1 MKKITIITVV
11 KNNKEGIEKT
21 IKSVLS
27 QTIANKL
34 EYIVVDSN
42 SKDGTS
48 KIISKYKKKLLHIR
62 ENDNGIYEGINKG
75 IKKSNGKYIGLL
87 HSGDQFFDKI
97 SLQKALIEIEKFKLD
112 AASFSMIYK
121 NKGKIVRVWRMKINK
136 ISKFN
141 FFKIAHPT
149 LIVKKNIFKNNLY
162 NTKYVISADTEF
174 LTRLIKIKNI
184 SFRSFDLLLQI
195 CQYGG
200 ISTSK
205 RFLILK
211 IKEDLSLLY
220 KKFSYQSILIY
231 VYKIFCKIPGFFSK
245 K

>member
-1 MKKITIITVV
+1 MKKITIITVI
-11 KNNKEGIEKT
+11 KNNKKGIEKT

-27 QTIANKL
+27 QTIINKV
-34 EYIVVDSN
+34 EYIVIDSN

-48 KIISKYKKKLLHIR
+48 KIISKFKKKLLHIR
-62 ENDNGIYEGINKG
+62 ENDSGIYDGINKG
-75 IKKSNGKYIGLL
+75 IKNSKGKYIGLL

-97 SLQKALIEIEKFKLD
+97 SLQKALFEIEKFKLD
-112 AASFSMIYK
+112 AASFSMVYK
-121 NKGKIVRVWRMKINK
+121 NNNKIVRLWKMNVNK
-136 ISKFN
+136 ITKFN

-174 LTRLIKIKNI
+174 LTRLTKIKNI

-200 ISTSK
+200 ISTNK
-205 RFLILK
+205 KFFILK
-211 IKEDLSLLY
+211 TKEDLDILY
-220 KKFSYQSILIY
+220 KRFSYQFPLIY
-231 VYKIFCKIPGFFSK
+231 LYKIFCKIPGYFLK

>member
-1 MKKITIITVV
+1 MKTATIITIV
-11 KNNKEGIEKT
+11 KNNKKGIERT

-27 QTIANKL
+27 QTIVKKI
-34 EYIVVDSN
+34 EYIVIDSN

-62 ENDNGIYEGINKG
+62 ENDSSIYDGINKG
-75 IKKSNGKYIGLL
+75 IKKSKGKYIGLL
-87 HSGDQFFDKI
+87 HSGDQFFDKK
-97 SLQKALIEIEKFKLD
+97 SLQRALFEIEKFKLD
-112 AASFSMIYK
+112 AASFSMVYK
-121 NKGKIVRVWRMKINK
+121 NNNKIVRLWKMNVNK
-136 ISKFN
+136 ITKFN

-149 LIVKKNIFKNNLY
+149 LIIKKNIFKNNLY
-162 NTKYVISADTEF
+162 NTKYLISADTEF
-174 LTRLIKIKNI
+174 LTRLSKTKKI

-200 ISTSK
+200 ISTNK

-211 IKEDLSLLY
+211 IKEDLNILY
-220 KKFSYQSILIY
+220 KKFGYQFLLIY
-231 VYKIFCKIPGFFSK
+231 LYKIFCKIPGYFFK